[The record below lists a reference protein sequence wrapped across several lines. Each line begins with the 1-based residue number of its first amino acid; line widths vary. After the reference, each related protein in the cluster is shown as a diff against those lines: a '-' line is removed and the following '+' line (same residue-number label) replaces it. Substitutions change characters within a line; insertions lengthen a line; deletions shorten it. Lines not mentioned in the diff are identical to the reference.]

1 MSNNGNKAGLS
12 SYYVAVTA
20 ALLAMV
26 VLLQGVLGS
35 IKIGAVSISF
45 TLVPIVLGATVVG
58 VKEGAFLGFA
68 FGVITL
74 VMGIVG
80 ADGFTNI
87 LFSAHPVLT
96 SLTCLI
102 KGTAAGAAAGLVY
115 KPFKV
120 KHQLAGEF
128 LAAFVAPTV
137 NTALFIVG
145 ALTMYDTIAEIGGA
159 NVMYFLFIGCAGV
172 NYLLETAF
180 NLACVPALS
189 RVMEAVKKNK

>member
-180 NLACVPALS
+180 NLACVPALL
-189 RVMEAVKKNK
+189 RVMEAVKKR

>member
-68 FGVITL
+68 FGVITI

-87 LFSAHPVLT
+87 
-96 SLTCLI
+96 
-102 KGTAAGAAAGLVY
+102 
-115 KPFKV
+115 
-120 KHQLAGEF
+120 
-128 LAAFVAPTV
+128 
-137 NTALFIVG
+137 
-145 ALTMYDTIAEIGGA
+145 
-159 NVMYFLFIGCAGV
+159 
-172 NYLLETAF
+172 
-180 NLACVPALS
+180 
-189 RVMEAVKKNK
+189 

>member
-1 MSNNGNKAGLS
+1 MNKNDKAGLS

-26 VLLQGVLGS
+26 ILLQGILGAV
-35 IKIGAVSISF
+35 KIGAVSF
-45 TLVPIVLGATVVG
+45 TFVLVPIVLGATVVG

-80 ADGFTNI
+80 ADGFTNV

-96 SLTCLI
+96 TLTCLV
-102 KGTAAGAAAGLVY
+102 KGTAAGVAAGLVF
-115 KPFKV
+115 KPFKG
-120 KHQLAGEF
+120 KNELLGEF
-128 LAAFVAPTV
+128 LAAFTAPTV

-159 NVMYFLFIGCAGV
+159 NVMYFLFIGCAGL
-172 NYLLETAF
+172 NYLVETAF
-180 NLACVPALS
+180 NLACVPALL
-189 RVMEAVKKNK
+189 RVLNAVKKR

>member
-1 MSNNGNKAGLS
+1 MNKNDKIGLS

-26 VLLQGVLGS
+26 VLLQGILGAV
-35 IKIGAVSISF
+35 KIGAVSF
-45 TLVPIVLGATVVG
+45 TFVLVPIVLGATIVG

-87 LFSAHPVLT
+87 LFNAHPVLT
-96 SLTCLI
+96 TLTCLI
-102 KGTAAGAAAGLVY
+102 KGTAAGAAAGLVF
-115 KPFKV
+115 KPFKG
-120 KHQLAGEF
+120 KNELLGEF
-128 LAAFVAPTV
+128 LAAFTAPTV

-145 ALTMYDTIAEIGGA
+145 ALTMYDTIAEIGGT
-159 NVMYFLFIGCAGV
+159 NVIYFLFIGCAGV
-172 NYLLETAF
+172 NYIVETAF
-180 NLACVPALS
+180 NLVCAPALL
-189 RVMEAVKKNK
+189 RVLNAVKKR

>member
-1 MSNNGNKAGLS
+1 MNKNDKAGLS

-26 VLLQGVLGS
+26 ILLQGILGAV
-35 IKIGAVSISF
+35 KIGAVSF
-45 TLVPIVLGATVVG
+45 TFVLVPIVLGATVVG

-80 ADGFTNI
+80 ADGFTNV

-96 SLTCLI
+96 TLTCLV
-102 KGTAAGAAAGLVY
+102 KGTAAGVAAGLVF
-115 KPFKV
+115 KPFKG
-120 KHQLAGEF
+120 KNELLGEF
-128 LAAFVAPTV
+128 LAAFTAPTV

-159 NVMYFLFIGCAGV
+159 NVMYFLFIGCAGL
-172 NYLLETAF
+172 NYLVETAF
-180 NLACVPALS
+180 NLVCVPALL
-189 RVMEAVKKNK
+189 RVLNAVKKR

>member
-45 TLVPIVLGATVVG
+45 TLVPIVLGATVLG
-58 VKEGAFLGFA
+58 VKGGAFLGFA

-80 ADGFTNI
+80 ADMFTNV

-96 SLTCLI
+96 TLTCLV
-102 KGTAAGAAAGLVY
+102 KGTAAGAAAGLVC

-128 LAAFVAPTV
+128 LAAFAAPTV

-180 NLACVPALS
+180 NLACVPALL
-189 RVMEAVKKNK
+189 RVMEAVKKR

>member
-80 ADGFTNI
+80 ADMFTNV
-87 LFSAHPVLT
+87 LFGAHPVLT

-120 KHQLAGEF
+120 KRQLAGEF

-180 NLACVPALS
+180 NLACVPALV
-189 RVMEAVKKNK
+189 RVMEAVKKR

>member
-80 ADGFTNI
+80 ADMFTNV

-120 KHQLAGEF
+120 KRQLAGEF

-180 NLACVPALS
+180 NLACVPALV
-189 RVMEAVKKNK
+189 RVMEAVKKR

>member
-1 MSNNGNKAGLS
+1 MNKNDRVGLS

-26 VLLQGVLGS
+26 ILLQGMLGAV
-35 IKIGAVSISF
+35 KIGAVSF
-45 TLVPIVLGATVVG
+45 TFVLVPIVLGATVVG

-96 SLTCLI
+96 TLTCLV
-102 KGTAAGAAAGLVY
+102 KGTAAGVAAGFVF
-115 KPFKV
+115 KPFKG
-120 KHQLAGEF
+120 KNELLGEF
-128 LAAFVAPTV
+128 LAAFTAPTV

-159 NVMYFLFIGCAGV
+159 NVMYFLFIGCAGL
-172 NYLLETAF
+172 NYLVETAF
-180 NLACVPALS
+180 NLVCVPALL
-189 RVMEAVKKNK
+189 RVLNAVKKR

>member
-74 VMGIVG
+74 VMGIIG

-87 LFSAHPVLT
+87 LFGAHPVLT

-120 KHQLAGEF
+120 KHKLLGEF

-145 ALTMYDTIAEIGGA
+145 ALTMYDTVAQIGGA
-159 NVMYFLFIGCAGV
+159 NVMYFLFIVCAGV

-180 NLACVPALS
+180 NLACVPALL
-189 RVMEAVKKNK
+189 RVMEAVKKR